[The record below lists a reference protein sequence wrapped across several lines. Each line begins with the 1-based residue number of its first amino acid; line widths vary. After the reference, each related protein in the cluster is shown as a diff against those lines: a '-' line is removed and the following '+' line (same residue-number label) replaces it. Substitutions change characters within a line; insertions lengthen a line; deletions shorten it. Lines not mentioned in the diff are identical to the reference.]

1 MVEAKIFKLY
11 NRFIHLRDI
20 ENGAL
25 VLFEVS
31 SPPGIP
37 KVTYKQYINKSGN
50 HLANALTILF
60 TEINGN

>member
-11 NRFIHLRDI
+11 NHFIHLLEI

-37 KVTYKQYINKSGN
+37 KVTYKYKQYINKSGN
-50 HLANALTILF
+50 HFQFRRYFFFL
-60 TEINGN
+60 